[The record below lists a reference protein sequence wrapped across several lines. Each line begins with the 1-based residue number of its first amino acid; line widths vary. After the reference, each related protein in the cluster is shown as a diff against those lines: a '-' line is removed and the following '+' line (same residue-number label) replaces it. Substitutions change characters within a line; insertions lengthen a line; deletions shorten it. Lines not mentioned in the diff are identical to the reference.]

1 LKLTKI
7 RWTHN
12 AAVRDLEKIRLYL
25 EKNADAEV
33 MLAEAQRIWDSCQRL
48 LQFPESGRPGR
59 VPMTREVIASPYI
72 IPYRV
77 KGDVVEILNVFH
89 AAQKR

>member
-1 LKLTKI
+1 MKATKV

-12 AAVRDLEKIRLYL
+12 ALRDLEKIRLYL
-25 EKNADAEV
+25 EENADAKA
-33 MLAEAQRIWDSCQRL
+33 MLSGAQRIWDSCQRL
-48 LQFPESGRPGR
+48 RHSPESGRPGR
-59 VPMTREVIASPYI
+59 VPMTRELIAPPYS

-77 KGDVVEILNVFH
+77 KDGAVEILNVFH